1 MLKNGCSIILCWKI
15 VKDSGPGFPFLLFS
29 SLAMISFYFKSR
41 HWGLNEGWFQWN
53 LLFEAA
59 TIYPNIFYMDNDD
72 DDKKNVFWI
81 VTNILMSYYI
91 FRPLYSG
98 KRRRLLPFLRDF
110 HFLVRWRTSNAPII
124 LTKWSTSFIE
134 IAFSVQNNANVHLL
148 VKFAY
153 LKVSTQRGNAF

>member
-1 MLKNGCSIILCWKI
+1 MFKIRALVFHFCSFHLSQWFLFILNPVIGDWTKVGSNEICSLKRQRLIQIFFIWTTTT
-15 VKDSGPGFPFLLFS
+15 
-29 SLAMISFYFKSR
+29 
-41 HWGLNEGWFQWN
+41 
-53 LLFEAA
+53 
-59 TIYPNIFYMDNDD
+59 TIFVTIQKTF
-72 DDKKNVFWI
+72 VFWI

-124 LTKWSTSFIE
+124 LTEWSTSFIE